1 MDLWDWLALA
11 GLALLGA
18 GLALLAPWLG
28 LAVTGALL
36 ATAGIVGGTH
46 AERAAQRDQRATG
59 GRRWD

>member
-11 GLALLGA
+11 GIVLLGA

-36 ATAGIVGGTH
+36 AAAGVVGGNL
-46 AERAAQRDQRATG
+46 AERAAQRDRSKG
-59 GRRWD
+59 GGG